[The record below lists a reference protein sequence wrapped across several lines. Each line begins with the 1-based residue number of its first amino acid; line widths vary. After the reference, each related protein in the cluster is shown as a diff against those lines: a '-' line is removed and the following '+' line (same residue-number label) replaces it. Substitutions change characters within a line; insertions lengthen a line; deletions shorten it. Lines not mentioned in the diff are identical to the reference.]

1 MKCIQ
6 CQNEA
11 RAICRFCGRAVC
23 ESHIQTKEFH
33 AGYGKSKKSHA
44 LDRGSETAVTIA
56 DAVWCG
62 QCNVDRQKTY

>member
-1 MKCIQ
+1 MKCLQ
-6 CQNEA
+6 CENDA
-11 RAICRFCGRAVC
+11 RAICRLCGRAVF

-62 QCNVDRQKTY
+62 QCSVKPQTTY